1 MLSRFLSNM
10 FADDTTLFNRD
21 ASYEHLINVG
31 NVELKLFFHWSLSN
45 RHSANVEKKNIFI

>member
-1 MLSRFLSNM
+1 M